1 MLQGDGLPVIGI
13 DEFFQLCGHLVES
26 VGQGGKFLRLLGRH
40 SCGELALSCLVKGCN
55 QTLNRAIDVFVEG
68 LQDQHNNRQ
77 HRHKENQCA
86 NQQDIG
92 NAADLAFG
100 DQLHKG
106 TIQRFAVGTHGK
118 VANTFYGNSSLS
130 VRLCVAGQQRLKL
143 LALQLYTA
151 GACDAG
157 IRRIVIQQR
166 VFSRKGVEGGEDLL
180 NFSFIQPQ
188 GNENMPAFC
197 GHTADGIIDGNK
209 KTIVHSG
216 QPKACFP
223 EGGVYV
229 LNIFIG
235 HRVQG
240 NGPLPD

>member
-26 VGQGGKFLRLLGRH
+26 VGQGGKFLRLLGCH
-40 SCGELALSCLVKGCN
+40 SCGELALSRLVKGCN

-106 TIQRFAVGTHGK
+106 TIQRFTVSAHGK
-118 VANTFYGNSSLS
+118 ITHAIYGDLSLG
-130 VRLCVAGQQRLKL
+130 VRLCVAGQQCLKFL
-143 LALQLYTA
+143 GLQLNA
-151 GACDAG
+151 AQACDAG
-157 IRRIVIQQR
+157 IGGIM
-166 VFSRKGVEGGEDLL
+166 VE
-180 NFSFIQPQ
+180 Q
-188 GNENMPAFC
+188 C
-197 GHTADGIIDGNK
+197 
-209 KTIVHSG
+209 
-216 QPKACFP
+216 
-223 EGGVYV
+223 V
-229 LNIFIG
+229 LS
-235 HRVQG
+235 
-240 NGPLPD
+240 